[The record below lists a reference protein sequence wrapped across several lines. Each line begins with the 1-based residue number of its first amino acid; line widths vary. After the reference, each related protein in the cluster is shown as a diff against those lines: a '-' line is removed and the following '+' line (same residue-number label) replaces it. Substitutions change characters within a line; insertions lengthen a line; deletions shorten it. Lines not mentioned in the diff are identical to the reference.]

1 MSRKHTQIIL
11 LTFGSVMFAAGIYF
25 FRMPNNFVVGGA
37 SGLAIILSKLF
48 ESITKGWFVTIINT
62 ICIIAGWIF
71 LGKSFSWKTVYCSI
85 VYSAVIVLLEQ
96 TVKLDV
102 PLTDETLTEL
112 ILSVILCGVG
122 AGIVINAGG
131 STGGIEIFAL
141 IVDKKTHYTVG
152 NALMVFNLIIALCA
166 AWLFGLKTCFI
177 SVIGVLAHSIIVDK
191 VIQWLNSEKMLLIV
205 TENEEAI
212 LNYINNKLLV
222 RATILNSVGSLN
234 NKENRFI
241 MVVLDP
247 SKAAK
252 LKKEIKKIGSGDF
265 VVSMDTFDLM
275 GGKI

>member
-1 MSRKHTQIIL
+1 M
-11 LTFGSVMFAAGIYF
+11 
-25 FRMPNNFVVGGA
+25 
-37 SGLAIILSKLF
+37 
-48 ESITKGWFVTIINT
+48 
-62 ICIIAGWIF
+62 
-71 LGKSFSWKTVYCSI
+71 
-85 VYSAVIVLLEQ
+85 
-96 TVKLDV
+96 
-102 PLTDETLTEL
+102 
-112 ILSVILCGVG
+112 
-122 AGIVINAGG
+122 
-131 STGGIEIFAL
+131 
-141 IVDKKTHYTVG
+141 
-152 NALMVFNLIIALCA
+152 
-166 AWLFGLKTCFI
+166 

-252 LKKEIKKIGSGDF
+252 LKKKIKKMKNGDF
-265 VVSMDTFDLM
+265 VVSMDTFDLI